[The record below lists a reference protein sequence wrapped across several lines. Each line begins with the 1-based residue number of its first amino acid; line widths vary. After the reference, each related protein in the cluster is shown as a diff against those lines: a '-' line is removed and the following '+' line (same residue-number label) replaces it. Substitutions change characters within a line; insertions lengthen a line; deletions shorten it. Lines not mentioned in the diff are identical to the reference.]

1 MYWPMAAASGRARS
15 RSSHE
20 GGRCA
25 ERCEAAAA
33 AATSTVATARV
44 RRIVLLGM
52 EPIITAGPS

>member
-1 MYWPMAAASGRARS
+1 MYWPMAAASGMARS

-25 ERCEAAAA
+25 ERCEAEA
-33 AATSTVATARV
+33 AATSTVAAARV